1 MPPIVRAVAWLVLES
16 VIQLNVSRATSSM
29 LTVRP
34 VNLVLQTAAPVQR
47 LVHID
52 VMTAWKDSFQIEAVA
67 WLLMVLSFMVLA
79 VLALHFAKSAI
90 VPLAIVLPASQGM
103 CSILRDLELDV

>member
-1 MPPIVRAVAWLVLES
+1 
-16 VIQLNVSRATSSM
+16 M

-52 VMTAWKDSFQIEAVA
+52 VMTAWKDSGQIESAFA
-67 WLLMVLSFMVLA
+67 LVLA

-90 VPLAIVLPASQGM
+90 VPLAAIVLPASQGM
-103 CSILRDLELDV
+103 CSIL